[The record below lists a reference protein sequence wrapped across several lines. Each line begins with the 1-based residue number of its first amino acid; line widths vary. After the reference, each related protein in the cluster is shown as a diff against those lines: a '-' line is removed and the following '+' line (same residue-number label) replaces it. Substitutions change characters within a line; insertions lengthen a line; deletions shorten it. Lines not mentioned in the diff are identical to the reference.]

1 MITPSV
7 ALNLIAW
14 TVCVCVCVCDVRERW
29 SVAERGDGWMCA
41 HSPMSCRYAAQSS
54 IAIKRVEGLDA
65 KTGGAGAGEL
75 WTTSAE
81 LNTVL
86 ICALTVPENRAMYF

>member
-1 MITPSV
+1 MITLSI

-14 TVCVCVCVCDVRERW
+14 SVCVCLSERW

-41 HSPMSCRYAAQSS
+41 RSPMSCRYAAQSS
-54 IAIKRVEGLDA
+54 TAIKGVKAWMLRAEEQGP
-65 KTGGAGAGEL
+65 AGEL
-75 WTTSAE
+75 WTASAE
-81 LNTVL
+81 LNTVLL